1 MPIEVDQEQRLAQ
14 IAEAT
19 SQVARER
26 GVRAV
31 TIRAVAQQLGGST
44 AMITNYLPS
53 RAALMANALRHA
65 EREWSVETEELLSG
79 LTGLDRLLALS
90 QWMCTTERDD
100 DVMRRLVTEIVSESE
115 ASDAGVLVRK
125 LAREHRD
132 TLGELTAQAGMAD
145 PEAAADVLHLIFRGY
160 WLSTLEDPESWPAE
174 RGAAAARIAAALFA
188 AQPPTGQPPAEQPRT
203 GQA

>member
-31 TIRAVAQQLGGST
+31 TIRAVAQQLGSST
-44 AMITNYLPS
+44 TVITNYLPS
-53 RAALMANALRHA
+53 RASLMANALRHA
-65 EREWSVETEELLSG
+65 ERRWSAESEELLEG
-79 LTGLDRLLALS
+79 RTGLDRLLTLAA
-90 QWMCTTERDD
+90 WMCTTERDD
-100 DVMRRLVTEIVSESE
+100 DVMRRLLTEIVSESD
-115 ASDAGVLVRK
+115 ASDAGILVRR

-132 TLGELTAQAGMAD
+132 ALGELTAQAGMAR

-160 WLSTLEDPESWPAE
+160 WLSTLEDPDSWPAE
-174 RGAAAARIAAALFA
+174 RGAAAAQAAAALFA
-188 AQPPTGQPPAEQPRT
+188 AQPPAAEAAAPTEPR
-203 GQA
+203 A